1 MIKNLNGKHGAPW
14 DTLFGLGL
22 TGVTRE
28 VGRAAVISL
37 IFATFLAMAATAK
50 AKDFAARTQ
59 VIRVHEND
67 ARVSIGQDVK
77 VLKEDVTQ
85 GVVVVGAD
93 AWVEGR
99 VEGDVVVVGGSAN
112 IQGEVT
118 GSVVTVLGSTKLG
131 DEARIEGDAVVVGG
145 RLDSGTGAVVNGEKT
160 AVGFGVEMPKFKRFF
175 EWIGAGP
182 MMGRWLPLGMN
193 WAWGVAGIL
202 LVIYGVLAVLFPRP
216 ATLCVDLLEQRSAA
230 SFFTGVLTFM
240 LVGPVLLLLLI
251 SVAGILVIPFVLCG
265 IVAVLLFG
273 KMVSIR
279 YLGEQFGRQLGGGVM
294 VQPLVALATGGLLV
308 AVLYTV
314 PILGLVTWGLLTPL
328 GAGAVVLAISSGLSR
343 PRVGVAGAGLGVGG
357 GVTTREAGLGEPPL
371 PGGEN
376 RAAAGVDPLL
386 LPRVGFWRR
395 FWAACLDVILV
406 GLATAIVQQPL
417 AFLFGLLVYHIGMW
431 GWKGTTIGGTILGI
445 RCYRTT
451 GAPMDYGVATVRGI
465 SAIFSF
471 LVLGLGF
478 LWAGWDRENQSWHD
492 KIAGTMVVRMPRGT
506 PLL

>member
-1 MIKNLNGKHGAPW
+1 
-14 DTLFGLGL
+14 
-22 TGVTRE
+22 
-28 VGRAAVISL
+28 
-37 IFATFLAMAATAK
+37 
-50 AKDFAARTQ
+50 
-59 VIRVHEND
+59 
-67 ARVSIGQDVK
+67 
-77 VLKEDVTQ
+77 
-85 GVVVVGAD
+85 
-93 AWVEGR
+93 
-99 VEGDVVVVGGSAN
+99 
-112 IQGEVT
+112 
-118 GSVVTVLGSTKLG
+118 
-131 DEARIEGDAVVVGG
+131 
-145 RLDSGTGAVVNGEKT
+145 
-160 AVGFGVEMPKFKRFF
+160 
-175 EWIGAGP
+175 
-182 MMGRWLPLGMN
+182 
-193 WAWGVAGIL
+193 VAGIL
-202 LVIYGVLAVLFPRP
+202 LVIYGVLAILFPRP

-230 SFFTGVLTFM
+230 SFFTGVMTFM

-265 IVAVLLFG
+265 IIAVLLFG
-273 KMVSIR
+273 KMVSVR

-294 VQPLVALATGGLLV
+294 VQPLVALVTGGLLV

-328 GAGAVVLAISSGLSR
+328 GAGAVILAISSSLSR

-357 GVTTREAGLGEPPL
+357 GVIAPEAGLGEPPL
-371 PGGEN
+371 TGGVSGHGTG
-376 RAAAGVDPLL
+376 GVDPML

-395 FWAACLDVILV
+395 FWAAFLDVILV
-406 GLATAIVQQPL
+406 ALASAIVQQPL
-417 AFLFGLLVYHIGMW
+417 AFLLGLLVYHIGMW